1 VRRSVVL
8 TALLISASIALF
20 FLQRSGATAPITP
33 RPLLYLL
40 ADSERDAERI
50 PLALTRVS
58 DPEEI
63 QVAERLAREE
73 GLVPRPL
80 NATTLDITEYLNT
93 VGRAV
98 ASRVHRR
105 AIPYQFYLGDDPN
118 WINACALPGG
128 YIIVGRGLLKMMESE
143 DELAAVLGHEITH
156 VDDRHAIERLQ
167 YELASRK
174 LGLEGIYQL
183 GRPAG
188 EIFKAG
194 YTKEQELD
202 ADRGG
207 LELAVEA
214 GYSPAGIINLMKRFE
229 KMEAQSERRPAG
241 SPIGE
246 IAQLPYGALEEYFR
260 SHPPAAERIAALEI
274 EIRARN
280 WNELAPVRPLEIQRN
295 LSAP

>member
-1 VRRSVVL
+1 VKRRLILAVL
-8 TALLISASIALF
+8 LVSGSIALF
-20 FLQRSGATAPITP
+20 FLQRSRATAEVTP

-40 ADSERDAERI
+40 ADSERDVERI

-58 DPEEI
+58 DAEEI
-63 QVAERLAREE
+63 QVGEQLAHRE

-80 NATTLDITEYLNT
+80 NAADLEITEYLNT
-93 VGRAV
+93 VGGAV
-98 ASRVHRR
+98 ARHVRRR
-105 AIPYQFYLGDDPN
+105 AIPYQFYLSDDPT

-128 YIIVGRGLLKMMESE
+128 YIIVGRGLLKLMESE

-167 YELASRK
+167 YQLASRN

-183 GRPAG
+183 GRPAV

-194 YTKEQELD
+194 YTREQEFE

-214 GYSPAGIINLMKRFE
+214 GYSPVGIVNLMERFE
-229 KMEAQSERRPAG
+229 KLEEQAQQQAPS

-246 IAQLPYGALEEYFR
+246 IVELPFGALQEYFR
-260 SHPPAAERIAALEI
+260 SHPPASERKAALET
-274 EIRARN
+274 EIRSKN
-280 WNELAPVRPLEIQRN
+280 WNESAPVRPLAIRKDF
-295 LSAP
+295 